1 MNVKECLVTTL
12 DELFT
17 RGGQSPWID
26 DLKRSYVRAGGLG
39 DLIAKGIR
47 GVTSNPTIMAR
58 SIEAG
63 SDYDE
68 QFGQAIEAGKSVEDA
83 YWDLVTDDVER
94 AAKILHPIHEASGGE
109 DGFVSIEVSPS
120 LAQDADATAAMAR
133 TLHDRIAQPN
143 VYVKIPATAACLP
156 AIEDMIAEGKSI
168 NVTLIF
174 SLERYDAV
182 IDAYL
187 RGLER
192 LVEGGG
198 DASQVSSVASF
209 FVSRV
214 DTEVDK
220 RLDAII
226 SAGDTEAAE
235 IAKELRGKAALAQAR
250 LAYALF
256 KERFS
261 GSQFA
266 ALRAAGARVQ
276 RPLWASTST
285 KDPSY
290 PDLLYVD
297 GLIGAET
304 VNTMPAATVEA
315 FLDHGTVADTLDQ
328 DPVSSRSVLDKLA
341 SIGVDLHDVTEVLEA
356 QGLASFAKSF
366 DELIDSLR
374 DKAAVLQK
382 A

>member
-1 MNVKECLVTTL
+1 VTTL
-12 DELFT
+12 NEMFAS
-17 RGGQSPWID
+17 GGQSPWID
-26 DLKRSYVRAGGLG
+26 DLKRSYVRAGGLA
-39 DLIAKGIR
+39 DLVAKGIR
-47 GVTSNPTIMAR
+47 GLTSNPTIMAH

-63 SDYDE
+63 TDYDE
-68 QFGQAIEAGKSVEDA
+68 QFNELIESGKSVEDA
-83 YWDLVTDDVER
+83 YWDLVTDDVGR
-94 AAKILHPIHEASGGE
+94 AATILRPLHDDSGGE
-109 DGFVSIEVSPS
+109 DGFVSIEVAPS
-120 LAQDADATAAMAR
+120 LAQDSAATIEMAR
-133 TLHDRIAQPN
+133 SLNERLAQPN
-143 VYVKIPATAACLP
+143 VYIKIPGTRACLP
-156 AIEDMIAEGKSI
+156 AIEQMISEGRSI

-192 LVEGGG
+192 LIEGGG
-198 DASQVSSVASF
+198 DASKVSSVASF

-226 SAGDTEAAE
+226 ADGGEKAE
-235 IAKELRGKAALAQAR
+235 TAKGIRGQAALAQAR

-266 ALRAAGARVQ
+266 ELKAAGARVQ

-285 KDPSY
+285 KDPAY

-297 GLIGAET
+297 GLIGPDT

-315 FLDHGTVADTLDQ
+315 FLDHGTVAPTLDQ
-328 DPVSSRSVLDKLA
+328 DPVSSRSVLDALA
-341 SIGVDLHDVTEVLEA
+341 TVGIDLNDVTNVLE
-356 QGLASFAKSF
+356 QEGVASFSKSF
-366 DELIDSLR
+366 DELIGSLR
-374 DKAAVLQK
+374 EKAAVLQK

>member
-1 MNVKECLVTTL
+1 
-12 DELFT
+12 
-17 RGGQSPWID
+17 
-26 DLKRSYVRAGGLG
+26 
-39 DLIAKGIR
+39 
-47 GVTSNPTIMAR
+47 
-58 SIEAG
+58 
-63 SDYDE
+63 
-68 QFGQAIEAGKSVEDA
+68 
-83 YWDLVTDDVER
+83 
-94 AAKILHPIHEASGGE
+94 
-109 DGFVSIEVSPS
+109 
-120 LAQDADATAAMAR
+120 
-133 TLHDRIAQPN
+133 
-143 VYVKIPATAACLP
+143 
-156 AIEDMIAEGKSI
+156 
-168 NVTLIF
+168 
-174 SLERYDAV
+174 
-182 IDAYL
+182 
-187 RGLER
+187 
-192 LVEGGG
+192 
-198 DASQVSSVASF
+198 VSSVASF

>member
-1 MNVKECLVTTL
+1 VTTL
-12 DELFT
+12 DEMFAS
-17 RGGQSPWID
+17 GGQSPWID
-26 DLKRSYVRAGGLG
+26 DLKRSYVRAGGLA
-39 DLIAKGIR
+39 DLVVKGIR
-47 GVTSNPTIMAR
+47 GLTSNPTIMAHA
-58 SIEAG
+58 IEAG
-63 SDYDE
+63 TDYDE
-68 QFGQAIEAGKSVEDA
+68 QFTELIGSGRSVDDA
-83 YWDLVTDDVER
+83 YWDLVTDDVGR
-94 AAKILHPIHEASGGE
+94 AATIMRPLHDASGGE
-109 DGFVSIEVSPS
+109 DGFVSIEVAPS
-120 LAQDADATAAMAR
+120 LAQDSAATIKMAR
-133 TLHDRIAQPN
+133 TLHERLAQPN
-143 VYVKIPATAACLP
+143 VYVKIPGTVACLP
-156 AIEDMIAEGKSI
+156 AIEEMISEGKSI

-198 DASQVSSVASF
+198 DASKVSSVASF

-220 RLDAII
+220 RLDVII
-226 SAGDTEAAE
+226 AAGGATAAT
-235 IAKELRGKAALAQAR
+235 AKGIRGQAALAQAR

-266 ALRAAGARVQ
+266 ELKEAGARVQ

-297 GLIGAET
+297 GLIGNDT
-304 VNTMPAATVEA
+304 VNTMPAATVDA
-315 FLDHGTVADTLDQ
+315 FLDHGIVAPTLDQ
-328 DPVSSRSVLDKLA
+328 DPVSSRSILDALG
-341 SIGVDLHDVTEVLEA
+341 SVGIDLKDVTDTLERE
-356 QGLASFAKSF
+356 GLASFSKSF
-366 DELIDSLR
+366 DDLIEQLR
-374 DKAAVLQK
+374 EKAAVLQK

>member
-1 MNVKECLVTTL
+1 VTTL
-12 DELFT
+12 HEMFSS
-17 RGGQSPWID
+17 GGQSPWID
-26 DLKRSYVRAGGLG
+26 DLKRSYVRAGGLA
-39 DLIAKGIR
+39 DLVAKGIR
-47 GVTSNPTIMAR
+47 GLTSNPTIMAHA
-58 SIEAG
+58 IEAG
-63 SDYDE
+63 TDYDE
-68 QFGQAIEAGKSVEDA
+68 QFTELIGSGRSVDDA
-83 YWDLVTDDVER
+83 YWDLVTDDVGR
-94 AAKILHPIHEASGGE
+94 AATILHPLHDASGGE
-109 DGFVSIEVSPS
+109 DGFVSIEVAPS
-120 LAQDADATAAMAR
+120 LAQDSDGTIKMAR
-133 TLHDRIAQPN
+133 TLHERLAQPN
-143 VYVKIPATAACLP
+143 VYVKIPGTVACLP
-156 AIEDMIAEGKSI
+156 AIEEMIAEGKSI

-198 DASQVSSVASF
+198 DASKVSSVASF

-220 RLDAII
+220 RLDVII
-226 SAGDTEAAE
+226 AAGGAPAAT
-235 IAKELRGKAALAQAR
+235 AKGIRGQAALAQAR

-266 ALRAAGARVQ
+266 ELKQAGARVQ

-297 GLIGAET
+297 GLIGNDT

-315 FLDHGTVADTLDQ
+315 FLDHGVVAPTLDQ
-328 DPVSSRSVLDKLA
+328 DPVASRSVLDALG
-341 SIGVDLHDVTEVLEA
+341 SVGIDLTDVTDTLERE
-356 QGLASFAKSF
+356 GLASFAKSF
-366 DELIDSLR
+366 DDLIEKLR
-374 DKAAVLQK
+374 EKAAVLQK

>member
-1 MNVKECLVTTL
+1 MTTL
-12 DELFT
+12 HEMFSS
-17 RGGQSPWID
+17 GGQSPWID
-26 DLKRSYVRAGGLG
+26 DLKRSYVRAGGLA
-39 DLIAKGIR
+39 DLVAKGIR
-47 GVTSNPTIMAR
+47 GLTSNPTIMAHA
-58 SIEAG
+58 IEAG
-63 SDYDE
+63 TDYDE
-68 QFGQAIEAGKSVEDA
+68 QFTELIGSGRSVDDA
-83 YWDLVTDDVER
+83 YWDLVTDDVGR
-94 AAKILHPIHEASGGE
+94 AATILHPLHDASGGE
-109 DGFVSIEVSPS
+109 DGFVSIEVAPS
-120 LAQDADATAAMAR
+120 LAQDSDGTIKMAR
-133 TLHDRIAQPN
+133 TLHERLAQPN
-143 VYVKIPATAACLP
+143 VYVKIPGTVACLP
-156 AIEDMIAEGKSI
+156 AIEEMIAEGKSI

-198 DASQVSSVASF
+198 DASKVSSVASF

-220 RLDAII
+220 RLDVII
-226 SAGDTEAAE
+226 AAGGAPAAT
-235 IAKELRGKAALAQAR
+235 AKGIRGQAALAQAR

-266 ALRAAGARVQ
+266 ELKQAGARVQ

-297 GLIGAET
+297 GLIGNDT

-315 FLDHGTVADTLDQ
+315 FLDHGVVAPTLDQ
-328 DPVSSRSVLDKLA
+328 DPVASRSVLDALG
-341 SIGVDLHDVTEVLEA
+341 SVGIDLTDVTDTLERE
-356 QGLASFAKSF
+356 GLASFAKSF
-366 DELIDSLR
+366 DDLIEKLR
-374 DKAAVLQK
+374 EKAAVLQK